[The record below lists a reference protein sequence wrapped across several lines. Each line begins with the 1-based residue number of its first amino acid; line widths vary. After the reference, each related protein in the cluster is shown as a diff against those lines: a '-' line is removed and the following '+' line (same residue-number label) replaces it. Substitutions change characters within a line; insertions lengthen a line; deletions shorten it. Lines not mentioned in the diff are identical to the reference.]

1 MTVTRHPPPRPP
13 TANMLRPVPRRLAQ
27 ILTIVAITLT
37 VTAIQ
42 AAAEPDPPSAPSP
55 TSNFRPTP
63 PAIPAPTSTPS
74 MSTGPMLTP
83 PPPHPHPSTGPTAPA
98 SEQPPATEP
107 APQPDG
113 GAEECGWLDFGCK
126 INRALNGWFGSIVT
140 EAIQPAFQTMGTLLL
155 SSPPPDMVQRVQE
168 LSAHVRVVANALLAL
183 FVLAGGVIVM
193 AYGSV
198 QTSTTAA
205 EVAPRVVVAAIGLNF
220 SLTVCQ
226 YAVELAN
233 GLVAALLG
241 DGVDGRRAG
250 DLIANKLANPVGQLA
265 APQMF
270 FIWMV
275 AIAVVMGLILAFI
288 AVVRIAL
295 LLFLMIAAP
304 LALLCHALPQTEHIA
319 RLWWRAFTGV
329 LVMQVLQALVLILA
343 FKVYFTDAADAF
355 TTGPD
360 QLVLAAVKPIVMRAI
375 DTLVLIGLLFL
386 LIKIPGWVARSVWQ
400 PAQPQLLTRLVKGLI
415 VYKTLGLAR
424 TALAKGGRAAR
435 VGTRTSVTRRRPPGP
450 AGGSRRRPTRPRPG
464 PPAAQSRSGPTPSQG
479 APPVNT
485 PTSPGQRGHQQ
496 LQLPL
501 NLPAT
506 ATSAGS
512 RRTASATARGRQM
525 ALPFPVTRVPRPP
538 TPPSAAPPSG
548 PWIRPK
554 PPWTQPMLPGM
565 PTRPPR
571 PRQLQ
576 LHLDPPRRRRGGQ

>member
-1 MTVTRHPPPRPP
+1 
-13 TANMLRPVPRRLAQ
+13 
-27 ILTIVAITLT
+27 
-37 VTAIQ
+37 
-42 AAAEPDPPSAPSP
+42 
-55 TSNFRPTP
+55 
-63 PAIPAPTSTPS
+63 
-74 MSTGPMLTP
+74 MLT
-83 PPPHPHPSTGPTAPA
+83 PPPHPHPTSGPTAPA
-98 SEQPPATEP
+98 SE
-107 APQPDG
+107 PQPVPHG
-113 GAEECGWLDFGCK
+113 EAEECGWLDFGCK

-155 SSPPPDMVQRVQE
+155 SAPPPDMLERVQE
-168 LSAHVRVVANALLAL
+168 LSAHVRVVANTLLAL
-183 FVLAGGVIVM
+183 FILAGGIIVM

-205 EVAPRVVVAAIGLNF
+205 EVAPRVVVAAIALNF
-220 SLTVCQ
+220 SLTLCQ
-226 YAVELAN
+226 HAIELAN
-233 GLVAALLG
+233 GLVAALLEN
-241 DGVDGRRAG
+241 GVDARRAG

-265 APQMF
+265 APHMF

-343 FKVYFTDAADAF
+343 FKVYFTDATDAF

-360 QLVLAAVKPIVMRAI
+360 QPVLAAAKPIVMRAI
-375 DTLVLIGLLFL
+375 DTLVLIGLLFI

-400 PAQPQLLTRLVKGLI
+400 PAQPQLLTRLIKALI

-424 TALAKGGRAAR
+424 TALFRSGRATAKAKTAHR
-435 VGTRTSVTRRRPPGP
+435 PGRPPGTTSKGRRGP
-450 AGGSRRRPTRPRPG
+450 AGPAPRNGPRRSQPTSGPTTTGGRPPVHN
-464 PPAAQSRSGPTPSQG
+464 PAAQNGP
-479 APPVNT
+479 
-485 PTSPGQRGHQQ
+485 QQ

-501 NLPAT
+501 NLPPAR
-506 ATSAGS
+506 SGPP
-512 RRTASATARGRQM
+512 RTGAASVRGRQL

-538 TPPSAAPPSG
+538 TPPATAPPTG

-554 PPWTQPMLPGM
+554 PPWVQPMLPGM
-565 PTRPPR
+565 PTRPAR
-571 PRQLQ
+571 PRQLH
-576 LHLDPPRRRRGGQ
+576 LRLDPPPRRTRGREGR

>member
-1 MTVTRHPPPRPP
+1 M
-13 TANMLRPVPRRLAQ
+13 
-27 ILTIVAITLT
+27 
-37 VTAIQ
+37 
-42 AAAEPDPPSAPSP
+42 
-55 TSNFRPTP
+55 
-63 PAIPAPTSTPS
+63 
-74 MSTGPMLTP
+74 
-83 PPPHPHPSTGPTAPA
+83 
-98 SEQPPATEP
+98 
-107 APQPDG
+107 
-113 GAEECGWLDFGCK
+113 
-126 INRALNGWFGSIVT
+126 NGWFGSIVT

-155 SSPPPDMVQRVQE
+155 SAPPPDMVQRVQE

-183 FVLAGGVIVM
+183 FVLVGGVIVM

-205 EVAPRVVVAAIGLNF
+205 EVAARVLVAAITLNF
-220 SLTVCQ
+220 SLTLCQ
-226 YAVELAN
+226 HAIELAN

-241 DGVDGRRAG
+241 EGVDVGRAG

-343 FKVYFTDAADAF
+343 FKVYFTDATDAF

-360 QLVLAAVKPIVMRAI
+360 QPVLAAVKPIVMRAI
-375 DTLVLIGLLFL
+375 DTLVLIGLLFI

-400 PAQPQLLTRLVKGLI
+400 PAQPQLLTRLVKALV
-415 VYKTLGLAR
+415 VYKTLSVAR
-424 TALAKGGRAAR
+424 TALSRNGRAAR
-435 VGTRTSVTRRRPPGP
+435 TTAKAKTSHRPGRPPGTTTASGRRGP
-450 AGGSRRRPTRPRPG
+450 RGPRPRGGPPGAQPTGSPTTAGGTSL
-464 PPAAQSRSGPTPSQG
+464 
-479 APPVNT
+479 VNT
-485 PTSPGQRGHQQ
+485 SNQTGLRSHQQ

-501 NLPAT
+501 NLPPT
-506 ATSAGS
+506 TTGS
-512 RRTASATARGRQM
+512 GARRTGSSPARGRQL

-538 TPPSAAPPSG
+538 TLPAASAPSG

-571 PRQLQ
+571 PRQLL
-576 LHLDPPRRRRGGQ
+576 LHLDPPPRRTRRRDGQ

>member
-1 MTVTRHPPPRPP
+1 
-13 TANMLRPVPRRLAQ
+13 
-27 ILTIVAITLT
+27 
-37 VTAIQ
+37 
-42 AAAEPDPPSAPSP
+42 
-55 TSNFRPTP
+55 
-63 PAIPAPTSTPS
+63 
-74 MSTGPMLTP
+74 MLT

-98 SEQPPATEP
+98 SEPPPATVP
-107 APQPDG
+107 PPHG

-155 SSPPPDMVQRVQE
+155 SAPPPDMVQRVQE
-168 LSAHVRVVANALLAL
+168 LSAHVRMAANALLAL

-205 EVAPRVVVAAIGLNF
+205 EVAPRVLVAAITLNF
-220 SLTVCQ
+220 SLTLCQ
-226 YAVELAN
+226 HAIELAN

-241 DGVDGRRAG
+241 DGVDARRAG

-265 APQMF
+265 APHMF

-343 FKVYFTDAADAF
+343 FKVYFTDATDAF

-360 QLVLAAVKPIVMRAI
+360 QLVLAAMKPIVMRAI

-415 VYKTLGLAR
+415 VYKTMGLAR
-424 TALAKGGRAAR
+424 TALVRNGRAAR
-435 VGTRTSVTRRRPPGP
+435 AAKSASSRRRRPPGGP
-450 AGGSRRRPTRPRPG
+450 DAGRRAARPRGGPPGARPTGRPTNTG
-464 PPAAQSRSGPTPSQG
+464 GTA
-479 APPVNT
+479 PVNNT
-485 PTSPGQRGHQQ
+485 PNPPGQRGHQQ

-501 NLPAT
+501 NLPPTPTTGA
-506 ATSAGS
+506 
-512 RRTASATARGRQM
+512 RRTGPAAGQGRQL

-538 TPPSAAPPSG
+538 TQPPPAVRTG

-554 PPWTQPMLPGM
+554 PPWSQPMLPGM
-565 PTRPPR
+565 PTRPAR
-571 PRQLQ
+571 PRQL
-576 LHLDPPRRRRGGQ
+576 LLRLDPPPNLTRRRDGR

>member
-1 MTVTRHPPPRPP
+1 
-13 TANMLRPVPRRLAQ
+13 MLSPIPRRLAQ

-37 VTAIQ
+37 VTATP
-42 AAAEPDPPSAPSP
+42 AATEPNPPSIPSP
-55 TSNFRPTP
+55 TANSQPTP
-63 PAIPAPTSTPS
+63 PATPAPKATPSTP
-74 MSTGPMLTP
+74 TGPMLT
-83 PPPHPHPSTGPTAPA
+83 PPPHPHPSTGPTSPA
-98 SEQPPATEP
+98 SEQPPAAEP
-107 APQPDG
+107 APQPGG

-155 SSPPPDMVQRVQE
+155 SSPPPDMLQRVQE

-205 EVAPRVVVAAIGLNF
+205 EVAPRVLVAAIALNF

-226 YAVELAN
+226 YAIELAN
-233 GLVAALLG
+233 GLVAALLEN
-241 DGVDGRRAG
+241 GVDGRRAG

-265 APQMF
+265 APHMF

-295 LLFLMIAAP
+295 LLFLMVAAP

-329 LVMQVLQALVLILA
+329 LVMQVLQALVLLLA
-343 FKVYFTDAADAF
+343 FKVYFTDASDAF

-386 LIKIPGWVARSVWQ
+386 LIKIPGWVARSVGQ

-415 VYKTLGLAR
+415 VYKTMGLAR
-424 TALAKGGRAAR
+424 TALVRSGRAAR
-435 VGTRTSVTRRRPPGP
+435 AARSASSRRRRPPGRP
-450 AGGSRRRPTRPRPG
+450 GAGRSAARPRGGPSGARPTG
-464 PPAAQSRSGPTPSQG
+464 RSTSTGGT
-479 APPVNT
+479 APVNT
-485 PTSPGQRGHQQ
+485 PNPSGQRGHQQ

-501 NLPAT
+501 NLPSTPAT
-506 ATSAGS
+506 GARRAGS
-512 RRTASATARGRQM
+512 VAGQGRQL
-525 ALPFPVTRVPRPP
+525 ALPFPVTPVPRQP
-538 TPPSAAPPSG
+538 TPAPPAARTG

-554 PPWTQPMLPGM
+554 PPWSQPMLPGM
-565 PTRPPR
+565 PTRPAR
-571 PRQLQ
+571 PRQL
-576 LHLDPPRRRRGGQ
+576 LLRLDPPPNRTRRRDR

>member
-1 MTVTRHPPPRPP
+1 MTHHPS
-13 TANMLRPVPRRLAQ
+13 TASTLSAVMCYLARILMLL
-27 ILTIVAITLT
+27 AITLPM
-37 VTAIQ
+37 TATS
-42 AAAEPDPPSAPSP
+42 AAAEPDPPPAPSP
-55 TSNFRPTP
+55 TANPRPTP
-63 PAIPAPTSTPS
+63 PATSPPALPPVPP
-74 MSTGPMLTP
+74 TGPMLTP
-83 PPPHPHPSTGPTAPA
+83 PPHPHPGSGPAVPA
-98 SEQPPATEP
+98 AEP
-107 APQPDG
+107 TPQPGSG

-140 EAIQPAFQTMGTLLL
+140 EAIQPAFQTVGTLLL
-155 SSPPPDMVQRVQE
+155 SAPPPDMVERVQE
-168 LSAHVRVVANALLAL
+168 LSAHVRVVANTLLAL

-198 QTSTTAA
+198 QISTTAA
-205 EVAPRVVVAAIGLNF
+205 EVAPRVVVAAIALNF

-226 YAVELAN
+226 YAIELAN

-360 QLVLAAVKPIVMRAI
+360 QPVLAAVKPIVMRAI
-375 DTLVLIGLLFL
+375 DTLVLIGLLFI
-386 LIKIPGWVARSVWQ
+386 LIKIPSWVARSVWQ
-400 PAQPQLLTRLVKGLI
+400 PAQPQLLTRLAKALI
-415 VYKTLGLAR
+415 VYKTLGLAE
-424 TALAKGGRAAR
+424 TALTKGGRTAR
-435 VGTRTSVTRRRPPGP
+435 TATRNARPARRPGRPPGTTGKGRPSLAGPRPRGGPQRSHP
-450 AGGSRRRPTRPRPG
+450 AGGTPPMNTPN
-464 PPAAQSRSGPTPSQG
+464 PAAQHGP
-479 APPVNT
+479 
-485 PTSPGQRGHQQ
+485 QQ

-506 ATSAGS
+506 ASRPGS
-512 RRTASATARGRQM
+512 QRPGTAVPRGRQL

-538 TPPSAAPPSG
+538 TAPTPAPPTD

-565 PTRPPR
+565 PTRPAR
-571 PRQLQ
+571 PRQLH
-576 LHLDPPRRRRGGQ
+576 LRLDPPPGRRRRRDSQ